1 MEKNKENKSTGKT
14 VAIIILVV
22 LLLGG
27 GSPIY
32 WV

>member
-14 VAIIILVV
+14 VAIIKLVV

-27 GSPIY
+27 SPIY
-32 WV
+32 WL

>member
-27 GSPIY
+27 G
-32 WV
+32 

>member
-22 LLLGG
+22 LLWG

>member
-22 LLLGG
+22 FLLGG
-27 GSPIY
+27 G
-32 WV
+32 